1 MRDGIFLTRA
11 GHPTVVIVQHTFEKA
26 ARAQA
31 SALGL
36 PELNIYVYEQHK
48 AGDVDAEEARKG
60 AAAVALIR
68 QLIERKV

>member
-1 MRDGIFLTRA
+1 MNLSRRLLLAA
-11 GHPTVVIVQHTFEKA
+11 GASLAVPTA

-60 AAAVALIR
+60 AAAVAHHAINHLYPR
-68 QLIERKV
+68 L